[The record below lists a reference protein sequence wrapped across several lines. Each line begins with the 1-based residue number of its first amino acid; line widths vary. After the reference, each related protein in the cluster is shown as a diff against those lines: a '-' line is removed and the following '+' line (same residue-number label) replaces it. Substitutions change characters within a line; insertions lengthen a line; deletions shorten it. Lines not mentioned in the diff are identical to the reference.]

1 MKKRILSILVD
12 NTSGVLSRVAG
23 LFSRRGYNIDSLT
36 VGETQNP
43 AYSRMTVVVRGD
55 DQVLDQI
62 EKQVAKLED
71 VRAVKVLKHGERV
84 CRELIL
90 VTVAVEADQ
99 RPAVVAIAD
108 IFRAKIV
115 DVGVDTLMIELTG
128 NQNKLDAFVK
138 LLNGYEI
145 KEMVRTGIT
154 GLSRGAR
161 DMFDEF
167 DVVECVLYGHKRLY
181 DIRKEKD
188 ALYMKED
195 FTDEDGIKAAELEG
209 EFASMNGWEAESD
222 AANLLNG
229 LGIETDLHYKQMA
242 DLTGAQKVKVLL
254 AQALFGNPDILLLD
268 EPTNHLDLDAIA
280 WLEEFL
286 INFENT
292 VIVVSHDRYF
302 LNKVCTQIADIDYG
316 KIQLY
321 AGNYDFWYESSQLMI
336 KQMKEANKKKE
347 EKIKELQEFI
357 RQQEES
363 ED

>member
-71 VRAVKVLKHGERV
+71 VRAVKVLNHGELV

-167 DVVECVLYGHKRLY
+167 DV
-181 DIRKEKD
+181 
-188 ALYMKED
+188 D
-195 FTDEDGIKAAELEG
+195 FD
-209 EFASMNGWEAESD
+209 S
-222 AANLLNG
+222 
-229 LGIETDLHYKQMA
+229 
-242 DLTGAQKVKVLL
+242 
-254 AQALFGNPDILLLD
+254 
-268 EPTNHLDLDAIA
+268 
-280 WLEEFL
+280 
-286 INFENT
+286 
-292 VIVVSHDRYF
+292 
-302 LNKVCTQIADIDYG
+302 
-316 KIQLY
+316 
-321 AGNYDFWYESSQLMI
+321 
-336 KQMKEANKKKE
+336 
-347 EKIKELQEFI
+347 
-357 RQQEES
+357 
-363 ED
+363 